1 LVFPGSIK
9 ESRGTMIQRCFKTG
23 LAWLLVAGMV
33 GLGFETT
40 GRAGTT
46 PFVQADADAEG
57 YSCVLGVRSALG
69 QRGRGIRQ
77 GGLADRINASNFGG
91 RSEGLEPMHVGLILG
106 GIALATLLI
115 VAVVD
120 DDDDDDNQTA
130 QPTIFAEKTGL
141 EPPESTASSA
151 AGSTGT
157 GAWGQSSQSSQTTT
171 TTSGDGTTTHTVTTR
186 TSSSSSTTNR

>member
-1 LVFPGSIK
+1 
-9 ESRGTMIQRCFKTG
+9 MIQRCFKTG
-23 LAWLLVAGMV
+23 LAWLLVCGMV
-33 GLGFETT
+33 GLGLETT

-57 YSCVLGVRSALG
+57 YSYVLGVRSALG
-69 QRGRGIRQ
+69 QRGRGIRK

-91 RSEGLEPMHVGLILG
+91 RSEGLEPMHVGLIIG

-115 VAVVD
+115 VAVVDD

-141 EPPESTASSA
+141 EPPESTASSPT
-151 AGSTGT
+151 GSTGS
-157 GAWGQSSQSSQTTT
+157 GSWGQSSQSSQTTT